1 MNDLMPRVEAIF
13 RDVLDDADL
22 QITPDS
28 SPSNLRGWDSL
39 AGINLITAVEQE
51 FAIRI
56 TVTEL
61 SNANSV
67 GDIVSL
73 VHGKLG
79 SATTKI

>member
-13 RDVLDDADL
+13 RDVLDDAHL
-22 QITPDS
+22 EITPDS
-28 SPSNLRGWDSL
+28 SPSNLEGWDSL
-39 AGINLITAVEQE
+39 ASINLITAIEQE

-67 GDIVSL
+67 GDILRL
-73 VHGKLG
+73 VDRKLG
-79 SATTKI
+79 SATAKI

>member
-22 QITPDS
+22 EITPDS
-28 SPSNLRGWDSL
+28 SPSNLEGWDSL
-39 AGINLITAVEQE
+39 ASINLITSIEQE

-67 GDIVSL
+67 GDILRL
-73 VHGKLG
+73 VDRKLG
-79 SATTKI
+79 SATAKI